1 MRSPALLRQVG
12 FRRFFIGQSVS
23 LLGDQ
28 FAVLAVPLA
37 AILTVGAGATQVGV
51 LTAAGVAPSLL
62 LSVWAGAWIDRH
74 GHRRVVMLVADFS
87 RAAAVLSIPI
97 AYAFGGLTLIQ
108 LYLVAFLVGVF
119 DVFFGVAYQAV
130 LISMVRRDQYVAAS
144 SWLRGSEAVTQTVG
158 LTLGGVL
165 VSVLTAP
172 VALVFN
178 AASFAISGAQLA
190 RIHPAEPGS
199 AKSAHGQGVGEGL
212 RWVYRSALMRAVL
225 TSSGLTNLAVFMSTG
240 VLTLYAIRTL
250 HLTPTAIGVALGAGA
265 VGAFIG
271 AATCARVETRLGL
284 GRLLA
289 FSSLIYPA
297 GLLFYPAARGPA
309 LLAASTL
316 AAGEFIAAV
325 TAVWADIALGTI
337 LAIEVADDIRSRVN
351 GVFRTINQ
359 GVRPIGAVAGGL
371 LATWIGL
378 RSALLCSALIGLL
391 GGSLILRKQVLSMK
405 SNPPS
410 PKTPTTD

>member
-1 MRSPALLRQVG
+1 ME
-12 FRRFFIGQSVS
+12 IG
-23 LLGDQ
+23 
-28 FAVLAVPLA
+28 
-37 AILTVGAGATQVGV
+37 
-51 LTAAGVAPSLL
+51 
-62 LSVWAGAWIDRH
+62 RH

-97 AYAFGGLTLIQ
+97 AFAFGGLTLIQ

-130 LISMVRRDQYVAAS
+130 LISMIQRDQYVTAS

-165 VSVLTAP
+165 VSALTAP

-178 AASFAISGAQLA
+178 AASFLISGVQLA
-190 RIHPAEPGS
+190 RIHPTEPAP
-199 AKSAHGQGVGEGL
+199 AKSTHGQGVGEGL
-212 RWVYRSALMRAVL
+212 RWVYRSLLMRALL

-240 VLTLYAIRTL
+240 VLTLYAVRTL
-250 HLTPTAIGVALGAGA
+250 HLTPAAIGIALGTGAIGAFVGA
-265 VGAFIG
+265 V
-271 AATCARVETRLGL
+271 TCARVETRLGL

-289 FSSLIYPA
+289 VSSLIYPA
-297 GLLFYPAARGPA
+297 GLLFYPEARGPV
-309 LLAASTL
+309 LLAAGTL

-325 TAVWADIALGTI
+325 TAVWADITLGTI

-351 GVFRTINQ
+351 GAFRTINQ
-359 GVRPIGAVAGGL
+359 GVRPIGAIAGGL
-371 LATWIGL
+371 LAAWIGL

-391 GGSLILRKQVLSMK
+391 GGSLILRKQILSMRGT
-405 SNPPS
+405 PPS
-410 PKTPTTD
+410 SRAPTTDD